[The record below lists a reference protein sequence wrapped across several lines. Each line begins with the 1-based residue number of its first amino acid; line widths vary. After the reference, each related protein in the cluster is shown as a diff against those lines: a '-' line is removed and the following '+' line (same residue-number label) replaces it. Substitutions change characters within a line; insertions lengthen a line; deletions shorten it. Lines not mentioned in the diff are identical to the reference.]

1 MSAAAPARSP
11 RTLALAALGYAALVA
26 MLLAVAFG
34 EVSDVLAMRA
44 AVAEAQDLLDRLEGR
59 RPPRPGAAGA
69 EERVSPFLEGATVT
83 VAAAALVER
92 VAAAADAAG
101 GHLVSSSVDLG
112 TSPLGPGFVAVAAT
126 IDIGQE
132 DLQNLL
138 YDMETGAPFLFIDPL
153 VVQAR
158 GQGASLGQ
166 ADVTEGT
173 EARMQDASAQDGGSQ
188 DGRIQVTLTVHGR
201 WRGAR

>member
-1 MSAAAPARSP
+1 MTVAAPARS
-11 RTLALAALGYAALVA
+11 RRALTLAALGYGALVA
-26 MLLAVAFG
+26 VLLAVAFG
-34 EVSDVLAMRA
+34 EVVDMLAKRA

-69 EERVSPFLEGATVT
+69 EERGSPFLEGATVT
-83 VAAAALVER
+83 VAGAALAER

-101 GHLVSSSVDLG
+101 GHLVSSSVELG
-112 TSPLGPGFVAVAAT
+112 ASPLGPGFVAVSAT

-138 YDMETGAPFLFIDPL
+138 YDIEAGQPFLFVDPL
-153 VVQAR
+153 VVQAQ
-158 GQGASLGQ
+158 GQGAALGQ
-166 ADVTEGT
+166 LDTEGT
-173 EARMQDASAQDGGSQ
+173 EGRMQGEGSEGRGQ
-188 DGRIQVTLTVHGR
+188 DGRVQVTLTVHGR

>member
-1 MSAAAPARSP
+1 MTAPVRSP

-26 MLLAVAFG
+26 VLLAVAAG
-34 EVSDVLAMRA
+34 EISDVLAKRA

-69 EERVSPFLEGATVT
+69 EERGSPFLEGATVT
-83 VAAAALVER
+83 VAGAALAER

-101 GHLVSSSVDLG
+101 GHVVSSRVELG
-112 TSPLGPGFVAVAAT
+112 ASPLGPGFIAVAAT
-126 IDIGQE
+126 LDIGQE

-138 YDMETGAPFLFIDPL
+138 YDMEAGQPFLFVEPI
-153 VVQAR
+153 VVQ
-158 GQGASLGQ
+158 GQGQGLALGQ
-166 ADVTEGT
+166 GEAEEGT
-173 EARMQDASAQDGGSQ
+173 EGRM
-188 DGRIQVTLTVHGR
+188 QVTLTVHGR